1 MRIVLDDG
9 SAIDLGST
17 ETTPTVGIIDYSR
30 RVTDDFGVTTVV
42 ERGFARTMSVRL
54 GLPFE
59 LADEVQRN
67 LARLRATPAMWV
79 ADDRFASLAFRGF
92 YKDFSIDVAMPP
104 LSYCTLTVE
113 GLADGE
119 AFVDPGLDPAP
130 AGLPSTLQLI
140 QPIDVS
146 DAVLAASNMVENDYP
161 RWGSGITYAAGAR
174 VIVPAMHRIYESIV
188 DGNVGADP
196 AAGGGKWL
204 DVGPTNRWAMFDR
217 ALGSATTSAI
227 GLDVTL
233 NAGAANALALLDVVG
248 AWVRVRTGSYDRTI
262 AVGQGAIT
270 FLDLP
275 GGGAPIRV
283 TIDGNGSVS
292 VGTLLVGR
300 LVSLGVTEAGPSAGI
315 TDYSRKVVDDF
326 GEVTV
331 VQRAWSKKMAAKALI
346 NTAALDVV
354 SNRIAAV
361 RARPS
366 LWIGQSGMDCLTI
379 YGFFKDF
386 TIEVGETV
394 SKLSLSIEG
403 LSQAAKLAPL
413 GTAVNWGDIAD
424 PAGTKPHDRADVT
437 ADNKAKD
444 TAAVGGRPAQQ
455 ILEAAD
461 QVAPIKLDVSA
472 LKEARVASDES
483 LAALRGVV
491 ADQDAA
497 QRLADQA
504 AGRLQDTILR
514 SVLESTRTR
523 DVLRDA
529 GIVVDP
535 SDGKVRIFAIDQLRD
550 RTSSVEQTVDA
561 VKGTLTQKASVN
573 YVNERIAL
581 AVLDP
586 SQVAELEPLITRMT
600 QAESE
605 IDGLNAQ
612 VALRASAAE
621 VTTLA
626 ARTRAVEIDV
636 DALQG
641 EITLKASAA
650 VVDQLG
656 LRASE
661 IEQKLV
667 ALPDTAGLIVTVGQV
682 RGAVEAG
689 GEGLLRTIAA
699 GETAAR
705 YQVSQI
711 AQARQELTT
720 RMDDGF
726 SAAALARTSLSAQIA
741 QANAALVA
749 EAEASATRD
758 GALTRRLDA
767 QGVALG
773 DQTAAIGRLD
783 QARIDAAVGIA
794 SSQMTIRQMIGAA
807 GSDADALLRT
817 IAAGEID
824 GQNRAAQLVEIT
836 TQFTTTLIA
845 GQQSEAVARQ
855 AMLVRIGGSEA
866 AIVTTS
872 RALADAQKAFISRQD
887 ALEAQFTDA
896 TTGLAAT
903 RARIVALATLQAEQN
918 KVVVGRL
925 DVMDA
930 QLLDPTTGAPV
941 SGATI
946 AADRKAAADANGA
959 RVADISRLRADVFD
973 GASGLPAVSGR
984 IDYERELS
992 LGRDNA
998 LGIEITE
1005 LAVEVHDPDTGLA
1018 AAFAGMA
1025 TDRRAS
1031 VDRDN
1036 ANAQATETLSAV
1048 IYNPETGLAAAFAGL
1063 KTDREASV
1071 DRDSANTRALEE
1083 LSAVIHDASTG
1094 LPATRASVLLNKQ
1107 AQVDGDKALAE
1118 SLQQVTTTQNGHTT
1132 TINLLLRT
1140 VDGQGGVAK
1149 LTIDNNG
1156 KIDGF
1161 MIDGEKHEFT
1171 IATDRLIVGN
1181 SKIFEVDTT
1190 TGQTVVASLKA
1201 GVVTA
1206 RELAASAVMQTRF
1219 RMTTADIIVNFG

>member
-1 MRIVLDDG
+1 VRVVLDDG
-9 SAIDLGST
+9 SAIDLGVT
-17 ETTPTVGIIDYSR
+17 GTTPTVGIIDYSR

-54 GLPFE
+54 AVPFG

-67 LARLRATPAMWV
+67 LARLRATPAMWA

-130 AGLPSTLQLI
+130 VGLPSTLQLI

-161 RWGSGITYAAGAR
+161 RWGGGITYAAGAR
-174 VIVPAMHRIYESIV
+174 VIVPATHRIYESIV

-204 DVGPTNRWAMFDR
+204 DVGPTNRWAMFDQ

-233 NAGAANALALLDVVG
+233 NAGAATALALLDVVG

-262 AVGQGAIT
+262 AVGQGAVT

-283 TIDGNGSVS
+283 TVDGNGSVS

-300 LVSLGVTEAGPSAGI
+300 LVSLGVTEAGPTASI
-315 TDYSRKVVDDF
+315 TDYSRKEVDDF

-346 NTAALDVV
+346 DTAALDVV

-366 LWIGQSGMDCLTI
+366 LWIGQSGIDCLTI

-386 TIEVGETV
+386 SIEVGETV

-455 ILEAAD
+455 ILDAAD
-461 QVAPIKLDVSA
+461 QIAPIKIDVSA
-472 LKEARVASDES
+472 LKEARVASDAS

-535 SDGKVRIFAIDQLRD
+535 ADGKVRIFAIDQLQD

-561 VKGTLTQKASVN
+561 VKSTLTQKATVN

-581 AVLDP
+581 AVLNP
-586 SQVAELEPLITRMT
+586 AQVAELEPIISRLT

-626 ARTRAVEIDV
+626 ARTREVEIDV

-641 EITLKASAA
+641 EIALKASTA

-667 ALPDTAGLIVTVGQV
+667 ALPDTAGLVVTVGQV

-689 GEGLLRTIAA
+689 GEGLLRTITA

-767 QGVALG
+767 QGVTLG
-773 DQTAAIGRLD
+773 DQVAAIGRLD
-783 QARIDAAVGIA
+783 QARIDAAGGIA
-794 SSQMTIRQMIGAA
+794 ASQMTIRQMIGAA

-824 GQNRAAQLVEIT
+824 GQNRAAQLVEVT
-836 TQFTTTLIA
+836 TQFTTTLLA
-845 GQQSEAVARQ
+845 GQQSEAIARQ
-855 AMLVRIGGSEA
+855 AILARLGGSEA

-872 RALADAQKAFISRQD
+872 RALADAQKAFVSRQD

-896 TTGLAAT
+896 TTGLVAT

-925 DVMDA
+925 DLMDV
-930 QLLDPTTGAPV
+930 QLADPATGAPI

-946 AADRKAAADANGA
+946 AADRKAAADANSA
-959 RVADISRLRADVFD
+959 RVRDISQLRADVFE
-973 GASGLPAVSGR
+973 GANGLPAVSGR
-984 IDYERELS
+984 IDREAELS
-992 LGRDNA
+992 LTRDSA
-998 LGIEITE
+998 LGIEVTE

-1036 ANAQATETLSAV
+1036 ANLAAIERLSATV
-1048 IYNPETGLAAAFAGL
+1048 NDPNTGLAAAYAGMT
-1063 KTDREASV
+1063 TDREASV
-1071 DRDSANTRALEE
+1071 TRDKANTRAIED

-1107 AQVDGDKALAE
+1107 AQVDGDRALAE

-1201 GVVTA
+1201 GIVTA